1 MPPRVPRE
9 PEDRHEEAKA
19 RRPRLWAYVLGGLVL
34 LLVPVVGLP
43 AAVTLIATECSSGV
57 RPSEGPLPET
67 PKFKTRGQAAPFL
80 G

>member
-9 PEDRHEEAKA
+9 PEDRHEGAKA

-43 AAVTLIATECSSGV
+43 AAVTLIAYGV
-57 RPSEGPLPET
+57 
-67 PKFKTRGQAAPFL
+67 FKWRKAK
-80 G
+80 

>member
-9 PEDRHEEAKA
+9 PEEKLKEGVRA

-43 AAVTLIATECSSGV
+43 TAVTLITYGV
-57 RPSEGPLPET
+57 YKWL
-67 PKFKTRGQAAPFL
+67 KAK
-80 G
+80 